1 MALRAVKT
9 EEEIAGIPTDQ
20 PILIELPGGVIDEPD
35 DKKVIKTEKLEPSD
49 PDAKKLQEQLEAA
62 LAAQQT
68 ERARADKSEREA
80 AERIAEAKR
89 EAEEARKRTSA
100 LEGDVINGGLAAAQS
115 ERDSAKA
122 ALQTAGEAGDWKAIA
137 EAQSRIGRAEAK
149 ILSFESGAAEI
160 AERTEAEKHKTVERK
175 EVVQQPAN
183 FAESIRSNPNLMQTE
198 RDWILKNEAAFKDAD
213 FNKKLDFAY
222 RGAMSAG
229 LVRGS
234 QAYFDHIEK
243 ATGLVADDNQ
253 DRSISVQA
261 PPSRNERG
269 GDGRPSSNRI
279 TLTPEE
285 RDTAK
290 NMGVSE
296 IDYAK
301 QKVRFEEA
309 RRNDPEKYSSRG

>member
-9 EEEIAGIPTDQ
+9 EEEIRSIPTDQ
-20 PILIELPGGVIDEPD
+20 PILIELPGGVIEDEPD
-35 DKKVIKTEKLEPSD
+35 DKKGIKTERLEPSD

-68 ERARADKSEREA
+68 EKARADKSEREA
-80 AERIAEAKR
+80 AERIAEANR
-89 EAEEARKRTSA
+89 AAEEARKRTSA

-160 AERTEAEKHKTVERK
+160 AERTEAEKHKPEPK
-175 EVVQQPAN
+175 PAVRQAPS
-183 FAESIRSNPNLMQTE
+183 FSDAVRSNPDLMQTE
-198 RDWILKNEAAFKDAD
+198 KDWMLKNETAFKDAD

-243 ATGLVADDNQ
+243 ATGLVADNQ
-253 DRSISVQA
+253 DDRSTSVQA

-269 GDGRPSSNRI
+269 SDGRPSSNRI

-285 RDTAK
+285 RDMAK
-290 NMGVSE
+290 SMGVSE

-309 RRNDPEKYSSRG
+309 RRLDPEKYSSRG